1 MDFTVC
7 FTLWL
12 QLDLS
17 VFYTGRRV
25 RGFVGSFFWSRISSV
40 SKNNTNSNRKQPFDI
55 TSNFNCFVV
64 AKLLNCNYNLAI
76 I

>member
-17 VFYTGRRV
+17 VFYTGKRV
-25 RGFVGSFFWSRISSV
+25 LGFDGSFSWSRISSV
-40 SKNNTNSNRKQPFDI
+40 SNNTAGLERGQPSEMTFD
-55 TSNFNCFVV
+55 
-64 AKLLNCNYNLAI
+64 L
-76 I
+76 